1 MTAIGSP
8 HHALAMTKEIAA
20 VEEIIAD
27 LKECLRDNLCDA
39 SLVAMY
45 SADIAEYT
53 SIRSAMLFA
62 SIAH

>member
-1 MTAIGSP
+1 
-8 HHALAMTKEIAA
+8 MTKEIAA